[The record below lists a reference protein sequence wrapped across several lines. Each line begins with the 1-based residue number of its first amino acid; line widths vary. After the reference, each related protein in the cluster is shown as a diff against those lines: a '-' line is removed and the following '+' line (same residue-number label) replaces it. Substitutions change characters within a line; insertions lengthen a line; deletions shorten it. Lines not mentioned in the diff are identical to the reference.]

1 MTYLIS
7 QLWLYLLC
15 AGILG
20 LLLGWVIWGW
30 RGRQMVADLR
40 AEQERERSGL
50 KRAFETEKLA
60 LEEDRAAAF
69 LARDEA
75 LKVKASL
82 FGELEGERKAAS
94 EAKAQIGRLNQAELA
109 SRGEFER
116 QLTTLQGQVEKERST
131 SAEAKQ
137 AVEAIRSDVRQELQQ
152 KQTALSNEEKA
163 KEALRVR
170 LEKLEAEAKQTQ
182 GSLEKRLEDERKA
195 KTGLQIELR
204 RDRAELS
211 EAKDAMDEVSGDLTR
226 QLQAKQSAV
235 TSAENAA
242 VAAKREAESTRSE
255 LARLKAETGKGND
268 GALKSLEQS
277 LSEERR
283 AKAALEAEVERFRSE
298 LAAMSDRGQGQSAEA
313 GRLRRELEEVR
324 KRQSGLE
331 EEAERLRALLS
342 QRESARAKPKTEK
355 FTTDAPR
362 PASLFDRRPDVV
374 DDLKEVKGIGP
385 VMERILN
392 ENGCYH
398 FKQLANFS
406 KRDIEW
412 ISAALGSFPDRIERD
427 NWVGQAQ
434 TLYTRKYGQRHDVG
448 AVRTLE
454 TVS

>member
-1 MTYLIS
+1 
-7 QLWLYLLC
+7 LLP
-15 AGILG
+15 
-20 LLLGWVIWGW
+20 
-30 RGRQMVADLR
+30 
-40 AEQERERSGL
+40 
-50 KRAFETEKLA
+50 
-60 LEEDRAAAF
+60 
-69 LARDEA
+69 EA
-75 LKVKASL
+75 
-82 FGELEGERKAAS
+82 
-94 EAKAQIGRLNQAELA
+94 
-109 SRGEFER
+109 
-116 QLTTLQGQVEKERST
+116 
-131 SAEAKQ
+131 AKQ

-211 EAKDAMDEVSGDLTR
+211 EAKDALDEVSGDLTR

-374 DDLKEVKGIGP
+374 V
-385 VMERILN
+385 
-392 ENGCYH
+392 
-398 FKQLANFS
+398 KQLANFS